1 MNIFKFDSPVMNFI
15 SKVTDMVILNVLCLI
30 MSLPI
35 VTFGA
40 AYTAKYYVSMKI
52 VKGEESTVF
61 KPYFKSFKD
70 NFKQSTKAWLI
81 LLIPMVLVALDWVWI
96 FNKGFK
102 NVGNVYLILAGFF
115 SCIVIF
121 VVMTIF
127 PFIARF
133 EITLKEAFKGAVIFS
148 ILNFIKLLLIVAL
161 EIITVIASIWYAR
174 WLPLLLLF
182 GTTSAFYFLNV
193 VLVKG
198 FNRLEAN
205 MPKPEENEEGESAKE
220 AAGEESYT
228 VLRPD
233 EHTLKGKFEAEK
245 ETVKGLTFKEKLQFF
260 KDYYLVKTV
269 LIILAV
275 VFALWFFYDAFLG
288 KKETVYSGGLL
299 YCNVTDDGMKHLTDD
314 MLAALADNTRKKQV
328 NLSND
333 MSFDYDEE
341 EHEITPDPSQDQM
354 LFPMIMAGYYDY
366 FIVDA
371 ALIDHYEQFNCYK
384 DLSKYAVKLGI
395 SEENIYYALVE
406 STEVNVDNEKISGED
421 KQGKDA
427 KEKTY
432 INAIKLS
439 DEVMGQNGIV
449 SRSGEGAYLL
459 LVNNNNEETLDDAF
473 IDYFFGE

>member
-52 VKGEESTVF
+52 VKGEESAVF
-61 KPYFKSFKD
+61 KPYFKSFKE

-81 LLIPMVLVALDWVWI
+81 LFIPMALVALDWLWI

-102 NVGNVYLILAGFF
+102 NVGNVYLILAAFF
-115 SCIVIF
+115 SCIVLF
-121 VVMTIF
+121 VIMTIF

-133 EITLKEAFKGAVIFS
+133 EMTLKEAFKGAVIFS
-148 ILNFIKLLLIVAL
+148 IIYFIKLLLIVAL
-161 EIITVIASIWYAR
+161 EIITVIACIWYAR
-174 WLPLLLLF
+174 WLPLLLIF

-198 FNRLEAN
+198 FNKLEAN
-205 MPKPEENEEGESAKE
+205 MPKPEENEETEGSESAE
-220 AAGEESYT
+220 REESYT
-228 VLRPD
+228 ILKPD

-260 KDYYLVKTV
+260 KEYYLLKTV
-269 LIILAV
+269 LIICALI
-275 VFALWFFYDAFLG
+275 FAAWFLYDAFLG

-299 YCNVTDDGMKHLTDD
+299 YCNVTDEGMTHLTDD
-314 MLAALADNTRKKQV
+314 LLSVLADNTRKKQV

-354 LFPMIMAGYYDY
+354 LWPMIMAGYYDY
-366 FIVDA
+366 FIIDA
-371 ALIDHYEQFNCYK
+371 AVIEHYEQLNCYK
-384 DLSKYAVKLGI
+384 DISKYALQYGI
-395 SEENIYYALVE
+395 PDEDCAYALPESEETTKINE
-406 STEVNVDNEKISGED
+406 SDEVKEADNEE
-421 KQGKDA
+421 
-427 KEKTY
+427 TY

-439 DEVMGQNGIV
+439 DTVMEKAGIV
-449 SRSGEGAYLL
+449 SRSGEGAYLV
-459 LVNNNNEETLDDAF
+459 LVRNNKDGSLDDAF
-473 IDYFFGE
+473 MDYIFSN

>member
-15 SKVTDMVILNVLCLI
+15 SKVTDMVILNVLCLV

-52 VKGEESTVF
+52 VKGEETTVF
-61 KPYFKSFKD
+61 KPYFKSFKE
-70 NFKQSTKAWLI
+70 NFKQSTKAWFI
-81 LLIPMVLVALDWVWI
+81 MLIPMVLVVLDWVWI

-102 NVGNVYLILAGFF
+102 NVSNIYLIGAGFF

-121 VVMTIF
+121 VVMTVF

-133 EITLKEAFKGAVIFS
+133 EITLKEAFKGSVIFS
-148 ILNFIKLLLIVAL
+148 ILYFIKLILIVAL

-193 VLVKG
+193 VLIKG

-205 MPKPEENEEGESAKE
+205 MPKPEENEEGEIASDEEK
-220 AAGEESYT
+220 EESYT

-233 EHTLKGKFEAEK
+233 EHTLKGKIEAEK
-245 ETVKGLTFKEKLQFF
+245 ETVKGLSTKEKIQFF
-260 KDYYLVKTV
+260 KDYYLLKTV
-269 LIILAV
+269 VIILAV
-275 VFALWFFYDAFLG
+275 IFAIWFIYDAFLG

-299 YCNVTDDGMKHLTDD
+299 YCNVTDEGMTHLTDD
-314 MLAALADNTRKKQV
+314 LLPVLSDNTRKKQV

-333 MSFDYDEE
+333 MSFDYNDE

-354 LFPMIMAGYYDY
+354 LWPMIMAGYYDY

-371 ALIDHYEQFNCYK
+371 AVIDHYEQLDCYK
-384 DLSKYAVKLGI
+384 DISKYALSYSIAEEDCKYALPP
-395 SEENIYYALVE
+395 SEETTKITETEEKEE
-406 STEVNVDNEKISGED
+406 SETSEE
-421 KQGKDA
+421 
-427 KEKTY
+427 TY

-439 DEVMGQNGIV
+439 DKVMEKAGIV

-459 LVNNNNEETLDDAF
+459 LVRNNKDEALDDAF
-473 IDYFFGE
+473 MDYIFSE